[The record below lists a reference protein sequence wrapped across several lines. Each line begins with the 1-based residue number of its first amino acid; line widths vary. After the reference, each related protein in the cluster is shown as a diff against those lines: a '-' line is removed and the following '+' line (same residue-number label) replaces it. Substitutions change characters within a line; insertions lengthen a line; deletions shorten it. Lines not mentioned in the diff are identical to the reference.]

1 MKTKPRHKIA
11 AVQAGLLLALAPA
24 AHAQSLPPEV
34 QVGAS
39 TIIDYEFDWGRDGI
53 HCSSC
58 NFGDG
63 NNRLSFIDSEGNLWI
78 GHVDAD
84 NGDFLPGDGEEE
96 LVDTDAIPAQ
106 ITFNGPE
113 WMSLQNGS
121 ALVYDRY
128 ADGKPHSPSNMCVGF
143 ARVVAAGSWTGG
155 CMPRTNG
162 TIFPGG
168 TDIVGDPSPLVS
180 YQNYSQT
187 ITNIYWRPVRQG
199 APVHEVLTGS
209 DQSQISRRWISG
221 THKLLLTAPPPDG
234 PAHAARQVFRYTT
247 GSDVLEQ
254 LTFDRTNKTSAFM
267 WQAPEYQDSYVFFAR
282 IGQSEIDVYRYL
294 PNPEGSSSW
303 QVTKRI
309 RSTPDMPYI
318 FSPEPFVY
326 NGKSWIFFAISS
338 EPEGQNGAAT
348 NQLAMSGIEPEASTF
363 RVLTSDVPDARARR
377 DPEYYITANG
387 PYIYY
392 NRYIPVDPGPNLSE
406 GVFRVDAGLGPPL
419 TARPHN
425 RRGSGIESTS
435 EAP

>member
-1 MKTKPRHKIA
+1 M
-11 AVQAGLLLALAPA
+11 
-24 AHAQSLPPEV
+24 
-34 QVGAS
+34 
-39 TIIDYEFDWGRDGI
+39 
-53 HCSSC
+53 
-58 NFGDG
+58 
-63 NNRLSFIDSEGNLWI
+63 LS
-78 GHVDAD
+78 
-84 NGDFLPGDGEEE
+84 
-96 LVDTDAIPAQ
+96 
-106 ITFNGPE
+106 
-113 WMSLQNGS
+113 
-121 ALVYDRY
+121 
-128 ADGKPHSPSNMCVGF
+128 
-143 ARVVAAGSWTGG
+143 
-155 CMPRTNG
+155 
-162 TIFPGG
+162 
-168 TDIVGDPSPLVS
+168 
-180 YQNYSQT
+180 
-187 ITNIYWRPVRQG
+187 
-199 APVHEVLTGS
+199 
-209 DQSQISRRWISG
+209 
-221 THKLLLTAPPPDG
+221 HKLLLTAPPPDG

-338 EPEGQNGAAT
+338 EPEGPNGAAT